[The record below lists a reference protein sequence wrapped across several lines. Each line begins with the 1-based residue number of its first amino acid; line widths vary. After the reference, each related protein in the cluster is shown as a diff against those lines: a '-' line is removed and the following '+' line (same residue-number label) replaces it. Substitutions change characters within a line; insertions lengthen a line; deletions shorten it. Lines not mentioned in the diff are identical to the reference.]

1 MIPGGRIAA
10 DVNTL
15 YIYMVTSKLFN
26 VRLDDKRL
34 RKARKLRESGRNLA
48 DVVRD
53 AIDTEYA
60 ALASPRD
67 AGDPAGIV
75 AAILER
81 YPDPADL
88 RARTYDVHDARAARA
103 AVARALKRQTR

>member
-1 MIPGGRIAA
+1 M
-10 DVNTL
+10 
-15 YIYMVTSKLFN
+15 TSKLFN
-26 VRLDDKRL
+26 VRLDAKRR
-34 RKARKLRESGRNLA
+34 RKARQLRESGRNLA

-81 YPDPADL
+81 HPDPAGL
-88 RARTYDVHDARAARA
+88 PARTYDVHDAGAARA
-103 AVARALKRQTR
+103 AIARTLRRRTR